1 MTRASRFFIQIVDI
15 KRKISCILALALI
28 FSLFVTVAPRHG
40 YAKGNPRYAS
50 IVMDAQT
57 GQILSQNNP
66 DKRLHPASLTKIMT
80 LLMLF
85 EAVERGELTLQ
96 SKIRISR
103 HATNMVPS
111 KLGLSEGS
119 TIKVEDAIYAL
130 VTKSANDIAVAIAEK
145 LGGSERNFAK
155 KMTQR
160 ARELG
165 MSQTTF
171 INASGLH
178 HPQQISSARDMAKL
192 ARTVITRY
200 PSYYRYFS
208 TKNFT
213 YAGHTHRNHN
223 RLMETYIGM
232 DGMKTG
238 YIQPSGFNLVASA
251 VRRNTRLIGV
261 VFGGRTSQSRN
272 RHMAEL
278 LDQGFAKVEESTP
291 VAEVKIP
298 VPPRKP
304 AILVALQSLGNMGD
318 SSEGTD
324 GQATKWAQLNP
335 AVQTEDMFSR
345 MIGEGD
351 SDPAVSRRIETGLIA
366 IAALK
371 GEEVPEKYTQI
382 ASLGHDE
389 TVMVV
394 HEVKPSPTPAAAP
407 QFLKPP
413 ATAAPADEQAWAIQ
427 VGAFASRDKTDRM
440 ISKALAELPAHLSG
454 GQALIA
460 PVSTAGGW
468 IFRGRVSGYTRAQ
481 AFEACSYLK
490 DCLPVPL
497 H

>member
-1 MTRASRFFIQIVDI
+1 MTRASRFFIQIVDV
-15 KRKISCILALALI
+15 KRKIASVLAFALI
-28 FSLFVTVAPRHG
+28 FSLFVTAAPQHG

-85 EAVERGELTLQ
+85 EAIERGELTLQ

-119 TIKVEDAIYAL
+119 SIKVQDAIYAI
-130 VTKSANDIAVAIAEK
+130 VTKSANDIAVAVAEK

-324 GQATKWAQLNP
+324 GQASKWAQLNP
-335 AVQTEDMFSR
+335 AFQTDMFSR

-366 IAALK
+366 IAAHK
-371 GEEVPEKYTQI
+371 GEEIPEKYTQM

-389 TVMVV
+389 TVTVV
-394 HEVKPSPTPAAAP
+394 HQLSQPAPVATPQAQKPQAAP
-407 QFLKPP
+407 P
-413 ATAAPADEQAWAIQ
+413 TDEQPWAIQ
-427 VGAFASRDKTDRM
+427 VGAFASRDKTDRI
-440 ISKALAELPAHLSG
+440 ISKALADLPAHLSG
-454 GQALIA
+454 GKALIA
-460 PVSTAGGW
+460 PLSTEGGW
-468 IFRGRVSGYTRAQ
+468 IFRGRLSGYTRAQ